1 MPILL
6 KSLIL
11 EGRYEVG
18 VIIAKVKDDDAQK
31 IMDFNY
37 GFIPEQVLYTQEFN
51 HGREKEPHI
60 TVKYGLTE
68 SYSPNQIQDILRDIN
83 PFKVDVRGIS
93 TFNNP
98 KFDVVKFDVDG
109 KELRH
114 LNAIFSKL
122 PNKDTHP
129 EYHGHLTLA
138 YVKKGSGN
146 RFIRPTSKIAKIE
159 INEII
164 YSNKGTKSRYMLG
177 YDNKT

>member
-98 KFDVVKFDVDG
+98 KFDVVKFDVD
-109 KELRH
+109 
-114 LNAIFSKL
+114 
-122 PNKDTHP
+122 
-129 EYHGHLTLA
+129 
-138 YVKKGSGN
+138 
-146 RFIRPTSKIAKIE
+146 
-159 INEII
+159 
-164 YSNKGTKSRYMLG
+164 
-177 YDNKT
+177 